1 MSKHLEIKQN
11 SLQENVSAEVIDRLY
26 NLTYEDSTLGI
37 DPVVDSQRGD
47 IVGNIISPAAYE
59 DAVSF
64 LRDKFGP
71 DVANNI
77 EGLTITVT
85 DNNYYVRFKDPIF
98 GQACIK
104 KYSNNGVGVTKTRLA
119 AVTDPGNL
127 ITSNN
132 VWDSSLGDKTQVTS
146 LEDFKYFTGILNRN
160 SNVINGFTNATK
172 IVFPS
177 TTFSYDNQYTLNLVT
192 NCQNIEEVD
201 YQNAIFIGP
210 LNNGELYVINKN
222 DRISEWNDSLIPK
235 QTNFHRIRLFNSWKA
250 LKKII
255 FPEGVTSTYDNA
267 YGCNSLQYIE
277 FPTTITDI
285 GKACD
290 FGRDS
295 GHRIP
300 AMVIKAV
307 TPPDWYGYNPNNTSQ
322 SGRGF
327 GYDMMPLNIY
337 VPDNSVTAY
346 KSFVNGGTNNEQAWA
361 SDYIKGLIKPLSEL
375 PQTYREMGTVTQ
387 DDIDRV

>member
-1 MSKHLEIKQN
+1 MISLTVKQN
-11 SLQENVSAEVIDRLY
+11 NQQTEQVSSALIDTLY
-26 NLTYEDSTLGI
+26 NLAYENEYTEPKISSGAA
-37 DPVVDSQRGD
+37 D
-47 IVGNIISPAAYE
+47 IVGSINAPAAYE
-59 DAVSF
+59 DAVIY
-64 LRDKFGP
+64 LRAKFP
-71 DVANNI
+71 NLN
-77 EGLTITVT
+77 ITVT
-85 DNNYYVRFKDPIF
+85 DNNYYVRFKDPVF

-104 KYSNNGVGVTKTRLA
+104 KYSNDGVGVTKTRLA

-160 SNVINGFTNATK
+160 SNVIKGFTNATK

-177 TTFSYDNQYTLNLVT
+177 VTFSYDNRYTLYLVE
-192 NCQNIEEVD
+192 NCNNIETID

-210 LNNGELYVINKN
+210 TNNNGTFYIIRDNNVIT
-222 DRISEWNDSLIPK
+222 EWDNSLIPK
-235 QTNFHRIRLFNSWKA
+235 QTSFHNVELFYNWKA
-250 LKKII
+250 IKKII
-255 FPEGVTSTYDNA
+255 FPEGITSTHEGA
-267 YGCNSLQYIE
+267 RGCTGLQYIE

-285 GKACD
+285 GYSWD

-295 GHRIP
+295 NHRIP

-307 TPPDWYGYNPNNTSQ
+307 TPPDWYGYNPTNLSQ